1 MRYCIYDTTGRILK
15 FGVAP
20 DEVLPMLEQE
30 GSVLDIG
37 DAFCDDVVQYVE
49 DGELVAMPPR
59 PGPTFIFDYALKQW
73 VDPRTLDQIK
83 AAKWELIKAAR
94 DAAEFGSFVWDGS
107 EFDADAL
114 SQQRIIG
121 AAQLAEINPAFEIDW
136 TLADNSVRTL
146 NAAQMKSVGTALGA
160 HVNAQHVKARGLR
173 TQIENATTRAEVEAV
188 TW

>member
-1 MRYCIYDTTGRILK
+1 MIMFARYDANGRYTWYGNAGSDTELNEPGVYVGLVDIYRQYHD
-15 FGVAP
+15 VATNQP
-20 DEVLPMLEQE
+20 VNIPAKP
-30 GSVLDIG
+30 SPNHV
-37 DAFCDDVVQYVE
+37 
-49 DGELVAMPPR
+49 
-59 PGPTFIFDYALKQW
+59 FDYALKQW

-83 AAKWELIKAAR
+83 AAQWELIKAAR
-94 DAAEFGSFVWDGS
+94 DAAEFSSFVWDGS